1 MEMTDKPDA
10 PKTMQDVYKSALNFL
25 DDFTRLLI
33 ELNTDLSIKIAM
45 QETEP
50 GSTSTSEK
58 LIQVNRYM
66 LNALKGLTELRV
78 ALGHMKTLLDG
89 LE

>member
-1 MEMTDKPDA
+1 METTDKPDA